1 MATTIDTSKIK
12 QAVETIAEELGID
25 LSAYGNASPTKLIVT
40 ALQDAVQIL
49 QETTQIALT
58 EQNPLT
64 ATDIHSRIG
73 LAALTGL
80 NVAQL
85 LCASSG
91 KIKVEV
97 KGPKA
102 KTAHVC
108 TVGQHAKLIS
118 PNNIDYYVC
127 LPSEV
132 VKFDRDTELIV
143 KQGILKN
150 MNCICTGQAWES
162 FRLNAEN
169 YVDVSSIEVY
179 DGTKQLKVGM
189 KLDEQADIYV
199 RPAYDGTIE
208 LVISNQVQMQAGTS
222 LQVIY
227 ADCLGIDGDDMEVGQ
242 YWNVSQF
249 AYEGDEDISA
259 EVGVYVSEPIIGGT
273 DFENFDKNLANE
285 IMLAG
290 HNNLIGTESQLLQYV
305 KRFKQYALQ
314 SVKVSSGVFA
324 IYALRNLEILVK
336 SMDYWT
342 ATSKD
347 NLTLHDEDILSLSH
361 HMNKYAN
368 KSLDMVVSVVSAE
381 YEQCRVNV
389 NVNMDEASF
398 PAILDIVTEYLVEG
412 YAYRKYEV
420 ATLYKKLI
428 ALSEV
433 KECTVFFEGN
443 LNAYG
448 SAVPTNSEAILVC
461 TAANITINGERRQYG
476 DYMPTIQTPIDT
488 TVDDVTTD
496 RIITINQVNHG

>member
-1 MATTIDTSKIK
+1 MANIDTSKIK
-12 QAVETIAEELGID
+12 QAVEQIAEELGID
-25 LSAYGNASPTKLIVT
+25 LSAYGNASPTKLMIS

-49 QETTQIALT
+49 QETTEIALT

-80 NVAQL
+80 NVASL

-97 KGPKA
+97 KGPNA
-102 KTAHVC
+102 KIAHVC

-127 LPSEV
+127 LPAEV

-150 MNCICTGQAWES
+150 LSYVCTGKPWES
-162 FRLNAEN
+162 LQLSAEN

-179 DGTKQLKVGM
+179 NGTKQLKVGF

-199 RPAYDGTIE
+199 RPAYDGNIE
-208 LVISNQVQMQAGTS
+208 LVIPQQSVLTAGTA

-227 ADCLGIDGDDMEVGQ
+227 ADCLGMDGDDMEVGQ

-259 EVGVYVSEPIIGGT
+259 DVGVYVSEPIIGGT
-273 DFENFDKNLANE
+273 DFANFDVNLSNE

-324 IYALRNLEILVK
+324 IYALRNLEVLVK

-342 ATSKD
+342 ATSKE
-347 NLTLHDEDILSLSH
+347 NLNLRTEDILSLEH

-368 KSLDMVVSVVSAE
+368 KSLDMIVNVKPAE

-389 NVNMDEASF
+389 NVHMDDTAF
-398 PAILDIVTEYLVEG
+398 PAILDIVTTYLVEG
-412 YAYRKYEV
+412 YANRRYDV

-428 ALSEV
+428 ALTGV
-433 KECTVFFEGN
+433 NECTVFFEGN
-443 LNAYG
+443 LNEYG
-448 SAVPTNSEAILVC
+448 SAVPMNSESIIVC
-461 TAANITINGERRQYG
+461 TAANITINEERRQYG
-476 DYMPTIQTPIDT
+476 SYTPTTQTPIDT

-496 RIITINQVNHG
+496 RIITINTVNHA